1 MGYVHDLRTVQRGVF
16 RHRGKR
22 RHLRNDVSLL
32 EDRGI
37 RHAHT
42 NPPPY
47 IQTMTGNEELT
58 LTPEGL
64 NTLRVRQSSD
74 IFANNCRICG
84 GKENAEEPTVPARG
98 CKHGGP

>member
-1 MGYVHDLRTVQRGVF
+1 
-16 RHRGKR
+16 
-22 RHLRNDVSLL
+22 
-32 EDRGI
+32 
-37 RHAHT
+37 
-42 NPPPY
+42 
-47 IQTMTGNEELT
+47 MTGNEEPV

-84 GKENAEEPTVPARG
+84 GKENAEAAEFPDPARG

>member
-1 MGYVHDLRTVQRGVF
+1 M
-16 RHRGKR
+16 
-22 RHLRNDVSLL
+22 
-32 EDRGI
+32 
-37 RHAHT
+37 

-74 IFANNCRICG
+74 IFLNNCRICA
-84 GKENAEEPTVPARG
+84 GKEIGKLPAREDARG